1 LLSIKFSILTD
12 LGDNM
17 QTITK
22 VHKVAAFTAGE
33 EGGNPAGVMI
43 RAACRRSLP
52 CSALLPRWAIRKPCL
67 PRRTAMAGACAI
79 FRRMARW
86 FCGHATIALG
96 AVLAQQNGD
105 GIFPLTT
112 NHAQVTVEGRAHGN
126 GATAALQSPATS
138 SSPASPA
145 LVQEALKLFGYALS
159 DLDDRIPPA
168 IASGGV
174 QHLVLALASRDKLRA
189 MRYELGAGRSLM
201 QRYGLTTISLV
212 HAETPQRFHARNAFA
227 SSGVYED
234 PATGAAAAALAGY
247 LRDLDWPHGGAIDI
261 IQGEDM
267 GAHHAKCRFRT
278 RPAVR
283 SGSRAR
289 PA

>member
-1 LLSIKFSILTD
+1 
-12 LGDNM
+12 M

-22 VHKVAAFTAGE
+22 VHKVAAFTSGE

-43 RAACRRSLP
+43 RASLP
-52 CSALLPRWAIRKPCL
+52 EEP
-67 PRRTAMAGACAI
+67 AMQRIAAEMGYSETVFAAPQGDGWRVRY
-79 FRRMARW
+79 FSPDGEVA

-112 NHAQVTVEGRAHGN
+112 NHAQVTVEGKAQAN
-126 GATAALQSPATS
+126 GAFAALQSPATS
-138 SSPASPA
+138 SSPSSPA
-145 LVQEALKLFGYALS
+145 LVQEALKLFGYSQS

-174 QHLVLALASRDKLRA
+174 QHLVLALSSRDKLRA
-189 MRYELGAGRSLM
+189 MRYELGAGRRLM
-201 QRYGLTTISLV
+201 QRYGLTTISLI
-212 HAETPQRFHARNAFA
+212 HAETPQRFHARNPFA

-267 GAHHAKCRFRT
+267 GAPCHLQVQISNEPGSSIR
-278 RPAVR
+278 V
-283 SGSRAR
+283 SGKAR
-289 PA
+289 MIGE

>member
-1 LLSIKFSILTD
+1 
-12 LGDNM
+12 M

-22 VHKVAAFTAGE
+22 IHKVAAFTAGE
-33 EGGNPAGVMI
+33 HGGNPAGVMI
-43 RAACRRSLP
+43 RAALP
-52 CSALLPRWAIRKPCL
+52 EEPAMQRIAAEMGYSETVFAAP
-67 PRRTAMAGACAI
+67 TADGWRVRYFSPDGEVA
-79 FRRMARW
+79 

-112 NHAQVTVEGRAHGN
+112 NHARVTVEGRADGDR
-126 GATAALQSPATS
+126 ADAALHSPPTS
-138 SSPASPA
+138 SAPAPA
-145 LVQEALKLFGYALS
+145 GLVAEALALFGYTLA

-168 IASGGV
+168 IANGGV
-174 QHLVLALASRDKLRA
+174 DHLVLALASRDKLRA
-189 MRYELGAGRSLM
+189 MRYELPAGRKLM
-201 QRYGLTTISLV
+201 QRYGLVTISLV
-212 HAETPQRFHARNAFA
+212 HAETPQRFHARNPFA

-267 GAHHAKCRFRT
+267 GAPCHLQ
-278 RPAVR
+278 VR
-283 SGSRAR
+283 IGDEAGGSIRVSGSAR
-289 PA
+289 WMGD

>member
-1 LLSIKFSILTD
+1 
-12 LGDNM
+12 M

-22 VHKVAAFTAGE
+22 VHKVAAFTSGDA
-33 EGGNPAGVMI
+33 GGNPAGVMI
-43 RAACRRSLP
+43 RAALP
-52 CSALLPRWAIRKPCL
+52 EEP
-67 PRRTAMAGACAI
+67 AMQRIAAEMGYSETVFAAPHEDGWRVRY
-79 FRRMARW
+79 FSPDGEVA

-105 GIFPLTT
+105 GVFPLTT
-112 NHAQVTVEGRAHGN
+112 NHARVTVEGRANGK

-138 SSPASPA
+138 SAPATPA
-145 LVQEALKLFGYALS
+145 LVQEALKLFGYALA

-168 IASGGV
+168 VASGGV

-201 QRYGLTTISLV
+201 RRYGLTTISLV
-212 HAETPQRFHARNAFA
+212 HAETPQRFHARNPFA

-234 PATGAAAAALAGY
+234 PATGAAAALAGY

-267 GAHHAKCRFRT
+267 GAPCHLQVQI
-278 RPAVR
+278 PAPPGSSIRV
-283 SGSRAR
+283 SGQAR
-289 PA
+289 MIGD

>member
-1 LLSIKFSILTD
+1 
-12 LGDNM
+12 M

-43 RAACRRSLP
+43 RAALP
-52 CSALLPRWAIRKPCL
+52 EEP
-67 PRRTAMAGACAI
+67 AMQRIAAEMGYSETVFAAPQGDGWRVRY
-79 FRRMARW
+79 FSPDGEVP

-112 NHAQVTVEGRAHGN
+112 NHAKVTVEGRAHAN
-126 GATAALQSPATS
+126 GAVAALQSPGTS
-138 SSPASPA
+138 SSPATPA
-145 LVQEALKLFGYALS
+145 LVQEALALFGYTLA

-168 IASGGV
+168 VANGGAY
-174 QHLVLALASRDKLRA
+174 HLVLALRSRDKLRA
-189 MRYELGAGRSLM
+189 MRYDLNKGRELMR
-201 QRYGLTTISLV
+201 RYGFATISLI
-212 HAETPQRFHARNAFA
+212 HAETPQRFHARNPFA
-227 SSGVYED
+227 SGGVYED

-261 IQGEDM
+261 VQGEDM
-267 GAHHAKCRFRT
+267 GAPCHLHVQISDEPGSSIR
-278 RPAVR
+278 V
-283 SGSRAR
+283 SGNAR
-289 PA
+289 MIGE

>member
-1 LLSIKFSILTD
+1 
-12 LGDNM
+12 M

-22 VHKVAAFTAGE
+22 IHKVAAFTAGDL
-33 EGGNPAGVMI
+33 GGNPAGVMI
-43 RAACRRSLP
+43 RAALP
-52 CSALLPRWAIRKPCL
+52 EEPAMQRIAAEMGYSETVFAAP
-67 PRRTAMAGACAI
+67 TADGWRVRYFSPDGEVA
-79 FRRMARW
+79 

-112 NHAQVTVEGRAHGN
+112 NHARVTVEGRADGDR
-126 GATAALQSPATS
+126 ADAALQSPPTS
-138 SSPASPA
+138 SAPAPAA
-145 LVQEALKLFGYALS
+145 LVEEALALFGYTRS

-168 IASGGV
+168 IANGGV
-174 QHLVLALASRDKLRA
+174 DHLVLALAGRDKLRA
-189 MRYELGAGRSLM
+189 MRYELSAGRKLM
-201 QRYGLTTISLV
+201 QRYGLVTISLV
-212 HAETPQRFHARNAFA
+212 HAETPQRFHARNPFA

-267 GAHHAKCRFRT
+267 GAPCHLQ
-278 RPAVR
+278 VR
-283 SGSRAR
+283 IGGEAGGSIRVSGSAR
-289 PA
+289 LMAD